1 MCWTITICLGWGRK
15 RVGLEDSREGFWSLD
30 PKLGLRELV
39 ANNPN
44 QRDSGGNLRDERA
57 YAFIP

>member
-1 MCWTITICLGWGRK
+1 MLDNNNLPRLGRK